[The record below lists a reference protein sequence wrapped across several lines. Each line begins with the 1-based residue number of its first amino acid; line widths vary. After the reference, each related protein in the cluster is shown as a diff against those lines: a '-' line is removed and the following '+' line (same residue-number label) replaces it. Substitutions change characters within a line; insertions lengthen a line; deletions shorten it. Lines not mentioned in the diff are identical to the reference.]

1 MRGIAA
7 SLIVLEISRDVNESR
22 IVVALA
28 LLAKLVEDEDRAARR
43 FAKKI
48 LDIVEI
54 QKIED
59 AIAVCGLV

>member
-1 MRGIAA
+1 VRGIAT
-7 SLIVLEISRDVNESR
+7 SVIVLEISRDVNEPR
-22 IVVALA
+22 TIVALA

-48 LDIVEI
+48 LGIVEI